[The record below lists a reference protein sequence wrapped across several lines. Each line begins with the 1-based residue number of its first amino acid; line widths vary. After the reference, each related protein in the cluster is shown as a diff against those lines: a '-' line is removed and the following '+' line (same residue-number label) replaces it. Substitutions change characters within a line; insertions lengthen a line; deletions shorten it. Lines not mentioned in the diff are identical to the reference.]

1 METLDLLALNARR
14 SNQSIVKEISPEYS
28 LQGLML
34 KLKLQYF
41 GHLMQRTDSSEKTL
55 TLGKTE
61 SRRRRG
67 WQKMR
72 WLDGIINS
80 IDTFE
85 QAPGDSDGQGSLAC
99 CSPWSRKES
108 DTTEKLNWTEL
119 NWTSWTRD
127 SEAATCRIYPWLEK
141 VYLFNPR
148 TQQKASYHM
157 QLGIHTPSDTK
168 PQA

>member
-14 SNQSIVKEISPEYS
+14 SNQSTVKEISPEYS
-28 LQGLML
+28 LEGLML

-55 TLGKTE
+55 ILGKTE
-61 SRRRRG
+61 SRRRG

-80 IDTFE
+80 IDKFE
-85 QAPGDSDGQGSLAC
+85 QAPGDIDGQGSLAC

-127 SEAATCRIYPWLEK
+127 SEAVTCHIYPWLEK

-148 TQQKASYHM
+148 TQQKASYHT
-157 QLGIHTPSDTK
+157 Q
-168 PQA
+168 